1 VYPEAMQVQV
11 LLFAKLKRE
20 AGVGQTAL
28 ELPEGSRVREA
39 ALLLEARFPLT
50 LTGCMAAVNE
60 VYASPDTVL
69 LEGDAVAFL
78 PPVAGG

>member
-1 VYPEAMQVQV
+1 
-11 LLFAKLKRE
+11 
-20 AGVGQTAL
+20 
-28 ELPEGSRVREA
+28 
-39 ALLLEARFPLT
+39 LT